1 MSIAV
6 VEERKR
12 RSRTEWRSL
21 LARYSSSG
29 LTVAG
34 FCQAEGI
41 SPASFYRWQAALLGK
56 DQESSQI
63 TLAGD
68 RQGFV
73 DIGRLDRPSHTPN
86 SPLEITLELGDG
98 LVLHLVRR

>member
-1 MSIAV
+1 MPVAG
-6 VEERKR
+6 VEVRKR
-12 RSRTEWRSL
+12 RSRAEWRSL
-21 LARYSSSG
+21 LARYSCSA

-41 SPASFYRWQAALLGK
+41 CPASFYRWQALLGK
-56 DQESSQI
+56 DQESNNI
-63 TLAGD
+63 TLAGA

-73 DIGRLDRPSHTPN
+73 DIGPLDRPSHTTN
-86 SPLEITLELGDG
+86 SPLEITLNLGDG